1 MHQGDAE
8 TAARAECFLV
18 DDLFG
23 VDSVDVDFSVL
34 LVCFCACSPS
44 SCYMI
49 DMTSFKM
56 LLASKK

>member
-23 VDSVDVDFSVL
+23 VDSVDSGFSVL
-34 LVCFCACSPS
+34 LVCAFPCSPS

-49 DMTSFKM
+49 DMMSFKM
-56 LLASKK
+56 L